1 LFELLLQAIR
11 IGYRRFYKIRD
22 ITKQHKRFLNKKN
35 ILMKNLLYV
44 IAVVLII
51 GWAVGFLGFLAGG
64 IIHVLLVI
72 ALIAIILQL
81 SMEEKFFRNYKKA
94 LIKIQGMDNNYI
106 ERKISNT
113 ELEKSKAH
121 IIAEIIEYMANYTV
135 IKMIIKKSKANIW
148 IMSFANGEG

>member
-1 LFELLLQAIR
+1 
-11 IGYRRFYKIRD
+11 
-22 ITKQHKRFLNKKN
+22 
-35 ILMKNLLYV
+35 MKNLLYV

-51 GWAVGFLGFLAGG
+51 GWAVGFLGFLAGS

-72 ALIAIILQL
+72 ALIALILQL

-94 LIKIQGMDNNYI
+94 LIKIQSMDNNYI

-148 IMSFANGEG
+148 IMSFANGKG